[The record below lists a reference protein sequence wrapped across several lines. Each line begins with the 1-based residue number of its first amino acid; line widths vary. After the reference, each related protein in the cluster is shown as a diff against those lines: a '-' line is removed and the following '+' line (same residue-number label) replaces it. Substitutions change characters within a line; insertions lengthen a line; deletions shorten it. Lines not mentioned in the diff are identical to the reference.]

1 MMNESKPLRLRHT
14 HIEVRMRVQ
23 LCCYRRSGPC
33 CTHAALLATIHTD
46 DPLLPSAPVPPPPHA
61 WSAHPSSLHAHLHSH
76 LQGITAAKLYSADVT
91 LVDINPRARRFS
103 RANLLL
109 NNIAYDRG
117 RVRLGNLYEALN
129 GTSQSI
135 LVSIIIYNWIPVHIS
150 LESV

>member
-1 MMNESKPLRLRHT
+1 M
-14 HIEVRMRVQ
+14 
-23 LCCYRRSGPC
+23 RSGPC
-33 CTHAALLATIHTD
+33 CTHACCTHAALPTTIHTD
-46 DPLLPSAPVPPPPHA
+46 DPLLLSAPICRRRHTHGPRTPIF
-61 WSAHPSSLHAHLHSH
+61 LHAYLCMPIYITICNVHLHSH

-109 NNIAYDRG
+109 NDIAYDRG

-135 LVSIIIYNWIPVHIS
+135 SSTLQ
-150 LESV
+150 